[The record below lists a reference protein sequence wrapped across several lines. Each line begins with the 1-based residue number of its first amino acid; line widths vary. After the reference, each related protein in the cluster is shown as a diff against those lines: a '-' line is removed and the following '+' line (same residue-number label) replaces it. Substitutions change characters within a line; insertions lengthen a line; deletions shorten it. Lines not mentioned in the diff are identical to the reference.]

1 MDSYEEAVLDAEDKM
16 EKCIHHLQEEF
27 SGVRTGKASP
37 NLVEHVMVPYYG
49 TPTRLREIAGIA
61 TPEARLLVINAFDP
75 TALPAIEKAIIA
87 ANLGITPKNDGRV
100 IRIPIPEL
108 SEERRKELAKVTKR
122 MAEEGRIAVRNIRR
136 DTNEIIKNL
145 QKQSKITE
153 DERDQGLE
161 EIQKQTDR
169 FTQKI
174 DELLA
179 AKEKDIMAV

>member
-1 MDSYEEAVLDAEDKM
+1 MDSYEEAVLEAEDKM

-37 NLVEHVMVPYYG
+37 SLVENLMVPYYG

-75 TALPAIEKAIIA
+75 TALPAIEKAILA

-108 SEERRKELAKVTKR
+108 SEERRKELTKVTKR
-122 MAEEGRIAVRNIRR
+122 MAEENRVAIRNIRR
-136 DTNEIIKNL
+136 DINEEVKNL

-153 DERDQGLE
+153 DERDKGLE
-161 EIQKQTDR
+161 EIQRLTDQ
-169 FTQKI
+169 FTKKI
-174 DELLA
+174 DDLLT
-179 AKEKDIMAV
+179 AKEKEIMAV

>member
-1 MDSYEEAVLDAEDKM
+1 
-16 EKCIHHLQEEF
+16 
-27 SGVRTGKASP
+27 
-37 NLVEHVMVPYYG
+37 MVPYYG
-49 TPTRLREIAGIA
+49 TLTRLREIAGIS

-75 TALPAIEKAIIA
+75 TALPAIEKAILA

-122 MAEEGRIAVRNIRR
+122 MAEEGRVAIRNIRR
-136 DTNEIIKNL
+136 DTNETIKNL
-145 QKQSKITE
+145 QKQTKITE
-153 DERDQGLE
+153 DERDQGLD

-174 DELLA
+174 DELLTS
-179 AKEKDIMAV
+179 KEKEIMAV